1 MVNFMQ
7 FIAQELREEMAKL
20 GFRTVDEM
28 IGRTDKLEAR
38 KAVAHWKAKGIDVA
52 ALLHRPDVPEH
63 VGRYC
68 QIEQDHGLDKSL
80 DVQTLLD
87 LCAPALERGEEVVAT
102 LPIKNVNRVVGAI
115 VGSELTRRYGA
126 QGLPEDTILLKFQ
139 GSAGQSFAAFVP
151 KGMTMVLEGDGNDS
165 SARGCPAARS
175 SPTRPTV
182 PVCAGGEH
190 HHRQRGLLRR
200 DCGRSLHPRH
210 GRRALLR
217 AQQQRQHGGRG
228 RGRSRLHYATG
239 SHRRLGLD
247 GAQLRQ
253 ACPAVSPMC
262 WTRPASSPCAAIGTW
277 FRWNPDRRRRHGRG
291 RAHGAP
297 SLRVYR

>member
-1 MVNFMQ
+1 
-7 FIAQELREEMAKL
+7 
-20 GFRTVDEM
+20 M

-126 QGLPEDTILLKFQ
+126 QGLPEDTILLKFK

-151 KGMTMVLEGDGNDS
+151 KGMTMVL
-165 SARGCPAARS
+165 
-175 SPTRPTV
+175 
-182 PVCAGGEH
+182 
-190 HHRQRGLLRR
+190 
-200 DCGRSLHPRH
+200 
-210 GRRALLR
+210 
-217 AQQQRQHGGRG
+217 
-228 RGRSRLHYATG
+228 
-239 SHRRLGLD
+239 
-247 GAQLRQ
+247 
-253 ACPAVSPMC
+253 
-262 WTRPASSPCAAIGTW
+262 
-277 FRWNPDRRRRHGRG
+277 
-291 RAHGAP
+291 
-297 SLRVYR
+297 